1 MKTLQPT
8 TILLLA
14 IVLMVGIV
22 SLTTTRT
29 QPTQEPT
36 FAIECDTPYEVSR
49 YCDLRKSGYSYD
61 TLSFKVTCDTIF
73 N

>member
-22 SLTTTRT
+22 YLTTTRT

-36 FAIECDTPYEVSR
+36 FAIECDTTYEVSR